1 MSSGDSAHRNGEGAL
16 TSSVSPP
23 GRISVRFT
31 ENDRFSFVRSFGWK
45 ETGHAMGRGNN
56 ICMDKLM
63 IAGGKPLRG
72 TVQISGAKNSA
83 VALIPAAILA
93 ETQVVLDNLP
103 NISDVDIYTELLQEL
118 GATIT
123 RRDDQMIID
132 PRGLRSIPMPN
143 GNVKKLRASYY
154 LWGALLGR
162 FGEAT
167 VGLPGG
173 CNFEPRPF
181 DQHIKGFEALG
192 AQVRNEQGAIHFHAK
207 QLVGA
212 KIYLD
217 IVSVG
222 ATINIMLAAA
232 KAKGVTIIEN
242 AAKEP
247 EIIDV
252 ATLLNSMGAK
262 IKGAGTETIRIE
274 GVDSLRGCRH
284 SIIPDR
290 IQAGT
295 YMIAA
300 AATRGDVIVDNII
313 PKHMEAVTAK
323 LQEMGVHIYEMDESI
338 RVVGQPEYESVDVKA
353 LVYPGFAT
361 DLQSPMSSLLT
372 QTKGVSILTDYVYNN
387 RFKHVPELARMGA
400 RIKVEGRS
408 AVIEGSRLSA
418 AKVKA
423 TDLRAGAA
431 LVVAGLI
438 ASNGVTEIS
447 GLEYIERGYDNLVA
461 NLKGLGAEV
470 WKQQE

>member
-1 MSSGDSAHRNGEGAL
+1 ME
-16 TSSVSPP
+16 
-23 GRISVRFT
+23 
-31 ENDRFSFVRSFGWK
+31 
-45 ETGHAMGRGNN
+45 
-56 ICMDKLM
+56 KLM
-63 IAGGKPLRG
+63 IAGGRPLRG

-83 VALIPAAILA
+83 IALIPAAILS
-93 ETQVVLDNLP
+93 ETAVTLDNLP
-103 NISDVDIYTELLQEL
+103 ALSDVAIYTELLQEL
-118 GATIT
+118 GASVEWS
-123 RRDDQMIID
+123 RDQMMID
-132 PRGLRSIPMPN
+132 PSRLLSRPMPN

-154 LWGALLGR
+154 LMGALLGR

-167 VGLPGG
+167 IGLPGG
-173 CNFEPRPF
+173 CNFEPRPI

-192 AQVRNEQGAIHFHAK
+192 ARITNENGALHIQAK
-207 QLVGA
+207 ELRGA

-217 IVSVG
+217 VVSVG
-222 ATINIMLAAA
+222 ATINIMLAASR
-232 KAKGVTIIEN
+232 AKGVTTIEN

-274 GVDSLRGCRH
+274 GVDALHGCRH

-300 AATRGDVIVDNII
+300 AATRGDVIVDNVI
-313 PKHMEAVTAK
+313 PKHMEALTAK

-372 QTKGVSILTDYVYNN
+372 QTRGVSILSDYVYSN

-400 RIKVEGRS
+400 KIKVEGRS
-408 AVIEGSRLSA
+408 AIIEGSPLSA

-423 TDLRAGAA
+423 TDLRAGAS
-431 LVVAGLI
+431 LVIAGLTVED
-438 ASNGVTEIS
+438 GVTEIT
-447 GLEYIERGYDNLVA
+447 GVEYIDRGYDHLVTNLSR
-461 NLKGLGAEV
+461 LGAEV
-470 WKQQE
+470 WRQNH

>member
-1 MSSGDSAHRNGEGAL
+1 
-16 TSSVSPP
+16 
-23 GRISVRFT
+23 
-31 ENDRFSFVRSFGWK
+31 
-45 ETGHAMGRGNN
+45 
-56 ICMDKLM
+56 M
-63 IAGGKPLRG
+63 IAGGRPLRG

-93 ETQVVLDNLP
+93 ETPVTLDNLP
-103 NISDVDIYTELLQEL
+103 NISDVAIFTELMGEL
-118 GATIT
+118 GAGIS
-123 RRDDQMIID
+123 RLDDQMTID
-132 PRGLRSIPMPN
+132 PGSLRSIPLPN

-162 FGEAT
+162 FGEAFI
-167 VGLPGG
+167 GLPGG

-181 DQHIKGFEALG
+181 EQHIKGFEALG
-192 AQVRNEQGAIHFHAK
+192 AKVSNEHGAIHIRAQK
-207 QLVGA
+207 LKGA

-222 ATINIMLAAA
+222 ATINIMLAASRA
-232 KAKGVTIIEN
+232 QGVTIIEN

-274 GVDSLRGCRH
+274 GVDSLHGCRH

-300 AATRGDVIVDNII
+300 AATRGDVVVDNVI

-372 QTKGVSILTDYVYNN
+372 QAKGSSILTDYVFSN
-387 RFKHVPELARMGA
+387 RFRHVPELVRMGA
-400 RIKVEGRS
+400 KIKVEGRS
-408 AVIEGSRLSA
+408 AVIQGSKLSA
-418 AKVKA
+418 AKVRA

-431 LVVAGLI
+431 LVVAGLTVED
-438 ASNGVTEIS
+438 GVTEIS
-447 GLEYIERGYDNLVA
+447 GLEYIDRGYDKLVENLVA
-461 NLKGLGAEV
+461 LGAEL
-470 WKQQE
+470 WRQEE